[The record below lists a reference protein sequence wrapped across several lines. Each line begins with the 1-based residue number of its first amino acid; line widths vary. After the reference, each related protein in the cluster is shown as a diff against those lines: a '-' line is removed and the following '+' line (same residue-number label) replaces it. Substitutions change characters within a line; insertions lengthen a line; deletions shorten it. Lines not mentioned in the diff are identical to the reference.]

1 MLSQIYQG
9 RPGDTEIIE
18 EYYQKFLAISYE
30 ELTQKCITARKQ
42 GVFGVHRQALF
53 LIALNKAAVER
64 GVPTN
69 LDVERNGII
78 GFKED

>member
-1 MLSQIYQG
+1 MLSQIHQG
-9 RPGDTEIIE
+9 RIGDTEIIE
-18 EYYQKFLAISYE
+18 EYYQDFLAISYE
-30 ELTQKCITARKQ
+30 ELTQKCITAKKQ

-53 LIALNKAAVER
+53 LIALKKAAIER

-78 GFKED
+78 SFKEE